1 MRASTTS
8 TTRTAWLSLLAGA
21 LALTTWGETLLTAAQ
36 PAPELSQRPHPGMQI
51 ADGGTKPTG

>member
-21 LALTTWGETLLTAAQ
+21 LALTVWGETLLTAAQ
-36 PAPELSQRPHPGMQI
+36 PAPELSQRPHPGM
-51 ADGGTKPTG
+51 ACPK

>member
-1 MRASTTS
+1 MRASITS
-8 TTRTAWLSLLAGA
+8 STRAIWLSLLAGA
-21 LALTTWGETLLTAAQ
+21 LALTVWGATLMTAAQ